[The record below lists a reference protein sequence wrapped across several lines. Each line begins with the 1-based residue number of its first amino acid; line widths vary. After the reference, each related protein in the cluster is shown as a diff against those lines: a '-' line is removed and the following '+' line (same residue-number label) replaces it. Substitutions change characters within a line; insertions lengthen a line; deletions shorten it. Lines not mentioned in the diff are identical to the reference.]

1 LPYLAIKKVKGRYYG
16 YMQESYREG
25 GSVRTRTVEYL
36 GAMEPAV
43 AQQVQAT
50 RKQLGAAD
58 MAALVKSVREASAAA
73 IRAPETPT
81 EAETVPPAPERTTE
95 PPQPRYEGLTVNG
108 KPQLVDMKTG
118 ELIEPQD
125 KQVITT
131 ETNPTLRPFTEA
143 LKLPAKIET
152 HKLSRAALHG
162 THRKSGER
170 LKRLKINPA
179 TMPDV
184 VIKYGHPDGLK
195 QRRDGSYIITTSRK
209 PKRGHTLNK
218 TALWRS
224 YRQALSHA
232 TLDSIEAE
240 RPELFAQLQS
250 QLSESHK
257 AGKRLLFD
265 YIAQTNSGALKIGL
279 SLQLLLWDRMTPPK
293 RQKGGIYASAADLG
307 QMSFDTVNDW
317 RSEAALILA
326 EAHKDGWQKL
336 TDKTAKTVSKQKATI
351 TKKRPEIDGL
361 STLDKLAGKR
371 RKLLRDI
378 LEAETKLKASQNLSA
393 RVTLIQKMLD
403 DG

>member
-1 LPYLAIKKVKGRYYG
+1 MAYLAIKKVKGRYYG
-16 YMQESYREG
+16 YLQESYREG

-50 RKQLGAAD
+50 RKQVGAAD
-58 MAALVKSVREASAAA
+58 MAALIKSVREASAAA
-73 IRAPETPT
+73 AGAPETPT
-81 EAETVPPAPERTTE
+81 EAETAPPTPERTTE
-95 PPQPRYEGLTVNG
+95 PPQPRYERLTVNG
-108 KPQLVDMKTG
+108 QPQLVDMKTG

-125 KQVITT
+125 KKVITT
-131 ETNPTLRPFTEA
+131 GTKPTLRPFADA
-143 LKLPAKIET
+143 LKLPKGIET

-162 THRKSGER
+162 THRKFGER
-170 LKRLKINPA
+170 MKTLQINPA

-195 QRRDGSYIITTSRK
+195 QRRDGAYVITTSRK

-218 TALWRS
+218 AALWRN

-250 QLSESHK
+250 QLSGSHK

-265 YIAQTNSGALKIGL
+265 YIAQTNNGALKIGL

-293 RQKGGIYASAADLG
+293 RQKGGTYASAADLG
-307 QMSFDTVNDW
+307 QMSFDTVSDW

-336 TDKTAKTVSKQKATI
+336 TDKTARTISKHKAAI
-351 TKKRPEIDGL
+351 TKKRREIDEL

-371 RKLLRDI
+371 RKLLREI
-378 LEAETKLKASQNLSA
+378 LTAETKLKASQNLSA
-393 RVTLIQKMLD
+393 RVTLIQKMID